1 MHEFCY
7 SLSRLITDSIDAGK
21 RYALVFFDSLMSK
34 YVSCHL
40 FLCFGLLNLYVFVLS
55 IVHEDVI
62 VVRVTGSSKSGTM
75 NSELPQEMSQNK
87 FRNSP
92 NHVAKR
98 MIGVRHAA

>member
-7 SLSRLITDSIDAGK
+7 SLFRLITDSIDAGK

-55 IVHEDVI
+55 ILHEDVV
-62 VVRVTGSSKSGTM
+62 VVRVVGHSKSRTM
-75 NSELPQEMSQNK
+75 NYELPQEMWHDK
-87 FRNSP
+87 FRNLP

-98 MIGVRHAA
+98 MIGVRHTA